1 MGTWASLIE
10 LLFEPNQLHLRL
22 LELPLIPP
30 QNPVEQ
36 WNQFILPI
44 LAPLTSSATTL
55 MASCL
60 QFLFSSLL
68 SPGYLKTLISLRYY
82 HLKLTPQSP
91 TLLIPIALMDFKIS
105 LLAAF
110 LETHKNHCSKT
121 FLSITYDHRHHHLRW
136 FLLKLSLEEE
146 YSKLFLKNT
155 LLQMDLFIT
164 QKT

>member
-10 LLFEPNQLHLRL
+10 LLFEPNQFLLRL

-30 QNPVEQ
+30 QNLVEQ

-44 LAPLTSSATTL
+44 LASLTSSATAL

-82 HLKLTPQSP
+82 HPKLTPQSP

-105 LLAAF
+105 SLAAF
-110 LETHKNHCSKT
+110 LETHKTTVQRRFCLLHMITDIIISDDSCWNYPLKT
-121 FLSITYDHRHHHLRW
+121 NI
-136 FLLKLSLEEE
+136 
-146 YSKLFLKNT
+146 
-155 LLQMDLFIT
+155 
-164 QKT
+164 